1 MKLLLAKLNHLGDT
15 LLLTP
20 TLRALRRAHPDAT
33 IDVVVR
39 RGCEAVLEGNPDVS
53 RVITVPGFAAFA
65 AVAGRGY
72 DYAFD
77 LSNSD
82 RAKLLIALSGAR
94 VRAINDWHAELGWRR
109 HFFNRF
115 THFAWGP
122 EHQVLRD
129 YRAVADVLPLGAPG
143 PLVLDTD
150 VPLDVPSPPYVV
162 IHPVSRWKFKQWL
175 PQHWAAVADTFSE
188 AVLFSHGPG
197 EEAEIDEI
205 LRHARKK
212 HRKIGGLTLRQ
223 LGRLIGGARLFL
235 GVDTVA
241 MHVAAAV
248 QTPTVA
254 LFGPSSEWSW
264 RPWQAPH
271 ELVLGDCSCKRTRK
285 FVCDKSRPY
294 PCMQDIGAD
303 AVLGA
308 AETLLAGQHRP
319 ERLTDGR
326 LGQ

>member
-1 MKLLLAKLNHLGDT
+1 LKFLLAKLNHLGDT

-20 TLRALRRAHPDAT
+20 TLRALRQAHPGAT

-39 RGCEAVLEGNPDVS
+39 KGCEAVLEGNADIS
-53 RVITVPGFAAFA
+53 RVIGVPGASAFA
-65 AVAGRGY
+65 AVLGRRY

-82 RAKLLIALSGAR
+82 RAKLLIAASGAR
-94 VRAINDWHAELGWRR
+94 VRAINDWHAELGWRAR
-109 HFFNRF
+109 LFNRF

-129 YRAVADVLPLGAPG
+129 YRAVADVVPLGPPG
-143 PLVLDTD
+143 PLVLETEPVDA
-150 VPLDVPSPPYVV
+150 PKGPYVV

-175 PQHWAAVADTFSE
+175 PEYWAHVADALPFEVVFSY
-188 AVLFSHGPG
+188 GPG
-197 EEAEIDEI
+197 EAGEIDAI
-205 LRHARKK
+205 SKK
-212 HRKIGGLTLRQ
+212 HRRIGGLTLRQ
-223 LGRLIGGARLFL
+223 LGGLIKGARLFL

-241 MHVAAAV
+241 MHIAAAV
-248 QTPTVA
+248 QTPAVA

-285 FVCDKSRPY
+285 FVCDKSMAY
-294 PCMQDIGAD
+294 PCMQGIGAGE
-303 AVLGA
+303 VLA
-308 AETLLAGQHRP
+308 AARRLLAGQHRA
-319 ERLTDGR
+319 ERLADPGIR
-326 LGQ
+326 Q